1 MALNFEVDPRRIH
14 IHTHTQTH
22 TQHTH
27 THTHTHTHRFFHQ
40 FHHINKV
47 AIDEGGLWLVSVKKG
62 TFPDFIVSAQMK
74 LTNLELGY

>member
-22 TQHTH
+22 THHTH
-27 THTHTHTHRFFHQ
+27 THTHTNTHTHRFFHQ

-62 TFPDFIVSAQMK
+62 TFPDFVVLAQMK
-74 LTNLELGY
+74 